1 MRIFSF
7 YLPQYHEIPENNE
20 WWGKGFTEWTN
31 VKKAKP
37 LFKGHV
43 QPIHPLNNNYYNL
56 MEKDTVEWQTRL
68 MKDYGL
74 TGMIYYH
81 YYFCGK
87 KLLEKPAE
95 NLLKWKDIEQPFFFC
110 WANHSW
116 RKTWNGTSELLVEQ
130 TYGNEKEWEDHF
142 QYLLPFFQDSRY
154 EKINNKPVFMF
165 FDPKFSSKEEMVKY
179 FDKRCKDYGFG
190 GIFIINGAINTKDLK
205 IIDST
210 VEEMWYLKEPS
221 TSVSLFYDSAK
232 SIPYSIFN
240 RLMKKISSKHL
251 FKYNGDKLLRDRTGY
266 NIQYSYI
273 PGVFFGWDNTAR
285 HGSRGDVITAP
296 SKDTFMKY
304 MDSIKDSEYV
314 FVNAWNEW
322 CEGMILEPTE
332 ENGYKFLEW
341 IKEWTDKHD
350 KLDNIPD

>member
-1 MRIFSF
+1 MRIFAF
-7 YLPQYHEIPENNE
+7 YLPQYHEIPENNQ

-43 QPIHPLNNNYYNL
+43 QPLHPLNNNYYNL

-81 YYFCGK
+81 YYFCGR

-95 NLLKWKDIEQPFFFC
+95 NLLQWKDIEQPFFFC

-116 RKTWNGTSELLVEQ
+116 KKTWNGTSELLVEQ
-130 TYGNEKEWEDHF
+130 TYGNEKDWEEHF
-142 QYLLPFFQDSRY
+142 QYLLPFFQDGRY
-154 EKINNKPVFMF
+154 EKINNKPVFMLFDSF
-165 FDPKFSSKEEMVKY
+165 FPAKKEIVSY
-179 FDKRCKDYGFG
+179 FDKRCKDYGFK
-190 GIFIINGAINTKDLK
+190 GIFIVNTALGIKDLK
-205 IIDST
+205 INDSN
-210 VEEMWYLKEPS
+210 VEEIWHLREPI
-221 TSVSLFYDSAK
+221 TSVLIFFDSLK
-232 SIPYSIFN
+232 SIPYRIVN
-240 RLMKKISSKHL
+240 TLKKKIFSKHV
-251 FKYNGDKLLRDRTGY
+251 FRYNGDELLKDRTGY
-266 NIQYSYI
+266 NIGCPNI
-273 PGVFFGWDNTAR
+273 PGVLFGWDNTPR
-285 HGSRGDVITAP
+285 HGSRGDIVTAP
-296 SKDTFMKY
+296 SKETFMKY

-332 ENGYKFLEW
+332 EYGYRYLEW
-341 IKEWTDKHD
+341 IKEWTDKND
-350 KLDNIPD
+350 K

>member
-37 LFKGHV
+37 LFKGHI
-43 QPIHPLNNNYYNL
+43 QPLHPLNNNYYNL
-56 MEKDTVEWQTRL
+56 MEKRTVEWQTRL

-95 NLLKWKDIEQPFFFC
+95 NLLRWDDIEQPFFFC

-116 RKTWNGTSELLVEQ
+116 KKTWNGTSELLIEQ
-130 TYGNEKEWEDHF
+130 TYGDEKDWEDHF
-142 QYLLPFFQDSRY
+142 QYLLPFFKDRRY
-154 EKINNKPVFMF
+154 EKINNKPVFML
-165 FDPKFSSKEEMVKY
+165 FDSFFSSKKEIVNY
-179 FDKRCKDYGFG
+179 FDKRCKDSGFG
-190 GIFIINGAINTKDLK
+190 GIYIVNTAFGVTDLK
-205 IIDST
+205 INDSN
-210 VEEMWYLKEPS
+210 VEEIWHLREPS
-221 TSVSLFYDSAK
+221 TSVLNVMSNYK
-232 SIPYSIFN
+232 SIPSRIIRRMRKMIFP
-240 RLMKKISSKHL
+240 KYVY
-251 FKYNGDKLLRDRTGY
+251 KYNGNVLLKARTDYACGQ
-266 NIQYSYI
+266 NYI
-273 PGVFFGWDNTAR
+273 PGVFFGWDNTPR
-285 HGSRGDVITAP
+285 HGSRGEIITSP
-296 SKDTFMKY
+296 SKETFMKY

-314 FVNAWNEW
+314 FINAWNEW

-332 ENGYKFLEW
+332 ENGYKYLEW
-341 IKEWTDKHD
+341 IKEWTEKN
-350 KLDNIPD
+350 KQR